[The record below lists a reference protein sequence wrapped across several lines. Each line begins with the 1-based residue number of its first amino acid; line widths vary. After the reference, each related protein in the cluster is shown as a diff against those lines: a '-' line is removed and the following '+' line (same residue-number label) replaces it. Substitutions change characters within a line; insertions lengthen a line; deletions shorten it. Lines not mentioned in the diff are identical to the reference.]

1 MFAGSLMILLLVAVV
16 AVLVAGVVLMGM
28 GGKANEKYAN
38 KLMIARVSL
47 QGLAILAL
55 LFVFMSGNK

>member
-1 MFAGSLMILLLVAVV
+1 MIAGSLMILLLVAVV

-28 GGKANEKYAN
+28 GNKANEKYAN

-47 QGLAILAL
+47 QGLAVVL
-55 LFVFMSGNK
+55 LVVMFMGGK